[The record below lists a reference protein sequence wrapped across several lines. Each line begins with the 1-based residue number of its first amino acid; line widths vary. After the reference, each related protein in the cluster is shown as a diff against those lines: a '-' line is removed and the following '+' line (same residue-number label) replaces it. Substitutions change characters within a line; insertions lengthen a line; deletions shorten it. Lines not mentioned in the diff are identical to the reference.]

1 MSWLRIDH
9 LLDQAERKANARQP
23 RRHKPFRNLP
33 EGGYIQTKDKGGVM
47 NCDHDLAERETEC
60 ADGACPICLR
70 ARIKELEDDYRNR
83 TGQYIRACNEI
94 TELKDR
100 IAKLEKV
107 AEAAVREVPTNAPA
121 TMRINRV
128 VCKTRIACTAIWS
141 NYAPP
146 SPR

>member
-1 MSWLRIDH
+1 
-9 LLDQAERKANARQP
+9 
-23 RRHKPFRNLP
+23 
-33 EGGYIQTKDKGGVM
+33 M

-107 AEAAVREVPTNAPA
+107 AEAAVREVPDKCTCDDAYKSRGLQDPDCLYCDMVELRAALA
-121 TMRINRV
+121 TL
-128 VCKTRIACTAIWS
+128 KEG
-141 NYAPP
+141 
-146 SPR
+146 